1 MSPCMLDIANVCCSR
16 WQPHVRSASPTP
28 RAPAALVQPHYN
40 SSHNRNLPLPPP
52 GAACTA
58 SATSTCGTAAVPST
72 CSTSACRVRG
82 CTALHCTVL
91 HFTVAVCVWG
101 GGTIRR
107 CAAAMRSL
115 QLPNTS
121 TPTVPAPGIVN
132 FIDARTQWIDD
143 GFKRALQDGIK
154 QVCLVLQGSEVL
166 TSCQSGP

>member
-1 MSPCMLDIANVCCSR
+1 MHRERDLNLWYRSRALDMQYIGVPGEGLYR
-16 WQPHVRSASPTP
+16 T
-28 RAPAALVQPHYN
+28 ALH
-40 SSHNRNLPLPPP
+40 
-52 GAACTA
+52 
-58 SATSTCGTAAVPST
+58 
-72 CSTSACRVRG
+72 
-82 CTALHCTVL
+82 CTALHCRS
-91 HFTVAVCVWG
+91 VCVWG